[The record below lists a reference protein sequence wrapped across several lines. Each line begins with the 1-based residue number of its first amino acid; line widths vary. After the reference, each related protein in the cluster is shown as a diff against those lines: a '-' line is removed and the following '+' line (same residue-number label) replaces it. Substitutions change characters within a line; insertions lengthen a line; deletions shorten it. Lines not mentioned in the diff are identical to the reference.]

1 MSIEATA
8 NFIGKEGF
16 NWWIGQVENDGAGTF
31 WKEVRENVVGELQD
45 VFSGKGFDTS
55 DWDWTNKVKVRIV
68 GYHSPNKADLP
79 TEDLP
84 WALCL
89 MPVTSPQRSGIGGH
103 HQLQING
110 WVIGFFLDGAAA
122 QIPIV
127 MGAVGDENPVGAYG
141 TEKGSET
148 GFAQLAA
155 PEYDERV
162 HGSSG
167 SGVPGTGNTIET
179 DDNTGL
185 DTASTK
191 SGGKGGEGST
201 VNPRGGDEQY
211 SASQK
216 AADDAKKVTV
226 QVGNG
231 KCGSETAT
239 KLEGPLAEFMKW
251 ARGVKQNSIGEYIE
265 EATGDVAD
273 MDLKISQTAARIQ
286 RKMLG
291 LTANIKGVVMEDVEK
306 MIQDGLNDIGIPD
319 PDADDQ
325 VKKKLKDVGDVISC
339 LFKQMLEE
347 LGEFI
352 KGILMDL
359 LENVLDTA
367 LCLIQ
372 DIIGAI
378 MGKIM
383 DQIKGA
389 LGMLKNIVGSIKGA
403 ADKIQNILS
412 KVFDI
417 IDLFCDGEVSCAIG
431 ASVFEVG
438 TGAKKKGNDAKQE
451 QIAQYAFKPPN
462 SGAVVGDGK
471 PKKGFVPFVSGN
483 GEKQIFDTKTGVR
496 YPLDSTVGQNSG
508 ITEKEFKTGGPL
520 EKFESL
526 NFYDSNG
533 NISTATVNCSNSIL
547 NKKPCFPELVWD
559 NLKST
564 SPIKALP
571 IVDDIG
577 QILGVFMKRKG
588 SNVGLEAQVRAQF
601 TCNEPEGGGAVLK
614 PIIVDGQVNAI
625 KVIKPGIGYGFDPA
639 TTFCPKEQY
648 VVTVPKGDI
657 INNLDD
663 GENLMLVQY
672 ADGTVD
678 PTKPDVMQVVDTNF
692 SADLM
697 TFATIDPSW
706 NINLESGVILETKS
720 GYQFTLNFNQKYPE
734 LVFPEEATAIYAKCG
749 DLIPIIDNVK
759 MENVGSK
766 YVNPVIVIGAG
777 SKEQEIGTVT
787 VDENGSLVEPKINK
801 KVLGFVKPTIIDRG
815 LSGQPPTGNGG
826 KVIPIYAYNGPRQ
839 IKESNILPLQTYIDC
854 VGHPMLVGEVKEE
867 TTETLDSTTT
877 TTTVTPSTPTNTD
890 TTTTNPVTTPVNPS
904 TPSTPSNPTPP
915 SNNPPNQG
923 GGGYGY

>member
-1 MSIEATA
+1 
-8 NFIGKEGF
+8 
-16 NWWIGQVENDGAGTF
+16 
-31 WKEVRENVVGELQD
+31 
-45 VFSGKGFDTS
+45 
-55 DWDWTNKVKVRIV
+55 
-68 GYHSPNKADLP
+68 
-79 TEDLP
+79 
-84 WALCL
+84 
-89 MPVTSPQRSGIGGH
+89 
-103 HQLQING
+103 
-110 WVIGFFLDGAAA
+110 
-122 QIPIV
+122 
-127 MGAVGDENPVGAYG
+127 
-141 TEKGSET
+141 
-148 GFAQLAA
+148 
-155 PEYDERV
+155 
-162 HGSSG
+162 
-167 SGVPGTGNTIET
+167 
-179 DDNTGL
+179 
-185 DTASTK
+185 
-191 SGGKGGEGST
+191 
-201 VNPRGGDEQY
+201 
-211 SASQK
+211 
-216 AADDAKKVTV
+216 
-226 QVGNG
+226 
-231 KCGSETAT
+231 
-239 KLEGPLAEFMKW
+239 
-251 ARGVKQNSIGEYIE
+251 
-265 EATGDVAD
+265 
-273 MDLKISQTAARIQ
+273 
-286 RKMLG
+286 MLG

-319 PDADDQ
+319 PEADDQ

-389 LGMLKNIVGSIKGA
+389 LGMLKNIVGSIKNA

-496 YPLDSTVGQNSG
+496 YPLDSAVGQNSG
-508 ITEKEFKTGGPL
+508 ITEKSFKTGGPL

-601 TCNEPEGGGAVLK
+601 TCNEPEGGGALLK
-614 PIIVDGQVNAI
+614 PVIVDGQVNSI
-625 KVIKPGIGYGFDPA
+625 KVINPGIGYGFDPA

-663 GENLMLVQY
+663 GETLMLVQY
-672 ADGTVD
+672 ANGTVD
-678 PTKPDVMQVVDTNF
+678 PTKPDVLQVVDTNF
-692 SADLM
+692 SNDLM

-766 YVNPVIVIGAG
+766 YVNPVITIGAG

-787 VDENGSLVEPKINK
+787 VDENGSLVEPKITK
-801 KVLGFVKPTIIDRG
+801 KVLGFVKPTVIDRG

-826 KVIPIYAYNGPRQ
+826 KLIPIYAYNGPRQ

-854 VGHPMLVGEVKEE
+854 VGHPMLVGEVTEE
-867 TTETLDSTTT
+867 TTETLDSS
-877 TTTVTPSTPTNTD
+877 TTVTPSTPTNTD

-904 TPSTPSNPTPP
+904 TPSNPTPP